1 MLPNVA
7 TGARRSFL
15 RTAITKSIWTCWPN
29 KRGRRKLTYGAE
41 DGLVKVRPA
50 LDRIPHLKE
59 LLKVESEDDFTEL
72 RRAALGPAT
81 EAHPDIDPKT

>member
-1 MLPNVA
+1 M
-7 TGARRSFL
+7 
-15 RTAITKSIWTCWPN
+15 
-29 KRGRRKLTYGAE
+29 TYGAD

-59 LLKVESEDDFTEL
+59 LLKVETEDDFTGL